1 MSVARKSSLSP
12 ARCRLLEL
20 MQSIGFG
27 RIENM
32 IVRGGEPVFR
42 PPPYVVRE
50 FKLTSDDDADPAG
63 AAADFEL
70 KAQVVRLFRRL
81 DKLGDGLVEMLEV
94 KDGLPFKL
102 VIEGVE
108 A

>member
-32 IVRGGEPVFR
+32 IVRGDEPVFR

-50 FKLTSDDDADPAG
+50 FNLTSDDDADPEG
-63 AAADFEL
+63 ATTDFEL
-70 KAQVVRLFRRL
+70 KAQVVRLFRLL
-81 DKLGDGLVEMLEV
+81 DKLGDGLVELIEV
-94 KDGLPFKL
+94 KNGLPFKL